1 MIGCRLFYDKK
12 SGLTLIANPKCAATS
27 LKKSLMP
34 HVNENIHENAI
45 TQLPVP
51 ATTDTVFFGIA
62 RNPYS
67 RALSCYK
74 DKIAKLTPIKKIFC
88 ERYSI
93 DASRPLSFSIFL
105 QILSKDTK
113 PELMNPHYRPQ
124 VFNLLQKHIVPTF
137 LGRLEDFS
145 TVAHFLSRYNVDF
158 VIKAA
163 HATNSSLTYRQEIT
177 SEEALLIRKI
187 YQSDFDSYNYSMD
200 IGSSYIPTS
209 DYNIQSI
216 NRTVKSVITLQ
227 SRGWDQKKLA
237 YAAGREEDRCNWT
250 SALAYWRAA
259 LLFTSNPARILPR
272 IETCKA
278 NQVIS
283 SA

>member
-1 MIGCRLFYDKK
+1 
-12 SGLTLIANPKCAATS
+12 
-27 LKKSLMP
+27 MP
-34 HVNENIHENAI
+34 HVNGNIHANAI

-74 DKIAKLTPIKKIFC
+74 DKIAKSTQIKKIFC

-93 DASRPLSFSIFL
+93 DESRPISFSKFL
-105 QILSKDTK
+105 RILSMDIN

-124 VFNLLQKHIVPTF
+124 IFNLLKNHIVPTF
-137 LGRLEDFS
+137 LGRLENTADIS
-145 TVAHFLSRYNVDF
+145 LFLSGYNVDF

-177 SEEALLIRKI
+177 SEQALLIRKI

-200 IGSSYIPTS
+200 ITSSYIPMS

-216 NRTVKSVITLQ
+216 NRTVKSVITLK

-237 YAAGREEDRCNWT
+237 YAAGREEDHCNWT

-259 LLFTSNPARILPR
+259 LLFTSNPARILSR